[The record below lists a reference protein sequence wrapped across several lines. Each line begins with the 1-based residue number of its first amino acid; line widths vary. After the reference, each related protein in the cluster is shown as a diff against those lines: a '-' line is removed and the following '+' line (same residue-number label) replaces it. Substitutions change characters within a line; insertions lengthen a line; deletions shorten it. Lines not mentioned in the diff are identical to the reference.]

1 MIQIRVVLRQLFKK
15 FIIILLV
22 VLNIG
27 GISYATNVF
36 IPQKKYIA
44 VVGDSYAGHFRDFIG
59 IDGFAYYHFP
69 IGGIQQPLNIA
80 AMNEAIEG
88 DHNYILL
95 CTGANDFL
103 LDTKLE
109 VFEETLRTHIV
120 NAEKHN
126 KYIIFHTY
134 MDFPKTAPFKSVR
147 VTKSYDDILKKLAL
161 EYPNVFYIDMS
172 GLSKGRFG
180 AGDGLHYGKKF
191 YEALAAKLV
200 YLTDSIDDAMKLR
213 LVPWIQVSNENMI
226 AVAGD
231 SYAGTFVHF
240 EKDKKY
246 NLVEFAHDGYT
257 ISQNT
262 RLINSAIDSEAKY
275 ILISTSVND
284 FEKQTKR
291 ETFEDKMRE
300 FLNHALLNHKI
311 VFLHSYMYYGA
322 AKTNDIKIR
331 EYDDIIRKLAEEYQN
346 TIYIDMHEYEQEAY
360 QMGDKRHYGQEFNDK
375 MYDVIDKVIEASK

>member
-1 MIQIRVVLRQLFKK
+1 
-15 FIIILLV
+15 
-22 VLNIG
+22 
-27 GISYATNVF
+27 
-36 IPQKKYIA
+36 
-44 VVGDSYAGHFRDFIG
+44 
-59 IDGFAYYHFP
+59 
-69 IGGIQQPLNIA
+69 
-80 AMNEAIEG
+80 
-88 DHNYILL
+88 
-95 CTGANDFL
+95 
-103 LDTKLE
+103 
-109 VFEETLRTHIV
+109 
-120 NAEKHN
+120 
-126 KYIIFHTY
+126 
-134 MDFPKTAPFKSVR
+134 
-147 VTKSYDDILKKLAL
+147 
-161 EYPNVFYIDMS
+161 
-172 GLSKGRFG
+172 
-180 AGDGLHYGKKF
+180 
-191 YEALAAKLV
+191 
-200 YLTDSIDDAMKLR
+200 MKLR